1 MTTNPVTPVT
11 PNGSTTFTV
20 RFAPLTSGAKT
31 ATLHLANNDL
41 TNNPFNLTLTGSG
54 IIISTNISVSAIS
67 LVTLNPQSGLFE
79 QTVRVTNSTLIT
91 FSAIRLVIQG
101 LPADVQVH
109 NASGSTNGVPYLQY
123 NFPLAPAAT
132 VDFLVEYYRANRQ
145 PFPSPV
151 FVAEGTA
158 PISVTATGPIMSIDR
173 DVELQSG
180 RFLIEFTAIP
190 GRSYAVQYSTNMM
203 ASWITVI
210 PTIIAPANKV
220 QWYDDGPPKTVS
232 KPDTTGSRFYRIIQ
246 LP

>member
-1 MTTNPVTPVT
+1 
-11 PNGSTTFTV
+11 
-20 RFAPLTSGAKT
+20 
-31 ATLHLANNDL
+31 
-41 TNNPFNLTLTGSG
+41 
-54 IIISTNISVSAIS
+54 
-67 LVTLNPQSGLFE
+67 
-79 QTVRVTNSTLIT
+79 
-91 FSAIRLVIQG
+91 
-101 LPADVQVH
+101 
-109 NASGSTNGVPYLQY
+109 
-123 NFPLAPAAT
+123 
-132 VDFLVEYYRANRQ
+132 
-145 PFPSPV
+145 
-151 FVAEGTA
+151 
-158 PISVTATGPIMSIDR
+158 MSIDR